1 MGGLSDSGLQGGE
14 GGGEACN
21 AVGACGEGEAAAVA
35 PQYLADEG
43 EAEALTAGLVGEKR
57 FGHSGG
63 FLGRYA
69 WSVVA
74 YGERVACHYNVYP
87 SVAAYALCRVL
98 YHIDEYLAYLHFV
111 DFDVWRRAF
120 DIDIEFYASWRA
132 QAFEEGG

>member
-1 MGGLSDSGLQGGE
+1 MGGLSDRGLQGGE
-14 GGGEACN
+14 GGGEACD
-21 AVGACGEGEAAAVA
+21 AVGACGEGESAAVA
-35 PQYLADEG
+35 PQNFADEG

-120 DIDIEFYASWRA
+120 DIDIEFYASRRA
-132 QAFEEGG
+132 QAFEEWS